1 VTFRGIR
8 SRPQWSVVLYSA
20 EEPPDQ
26 RALVVVDAVSG
37 EVADEPYVED
47 VEGV

>member
-1 VTFRGIR
+1 
-8 SRPQWSVVLYSA
+8 VVLYSA
-20 EEPPDQ
+20 AEPPDQ
-26 RALVVVDAVSG
+26 RALVGVEAVSG